1 VATGRRSGAV
11 AHLLAGGRRSPEG
24 ERAVVEQSRC
34 DALSREPEPINP
46 RVGAG
51 EPRVPFPNSDEVKSG
66 IGRPR

>member
-11 AHLLAGGRRSPEG
+11 
-24 ERAVVEQSRC
+24 VEQSRC
-34 DALSREPEPINP
+34 AALIWEPESVNP

-51 EPRVPFPNSDEVKSG
+51 KPRVPFPDFDEVGSD

>member
-11 AHLLAGGRRSPEG
+11 AHLLTGERRSPEG

-51 EPRVPFPNSDEVKSG
+51 EPRVPFPNSDEVRSG